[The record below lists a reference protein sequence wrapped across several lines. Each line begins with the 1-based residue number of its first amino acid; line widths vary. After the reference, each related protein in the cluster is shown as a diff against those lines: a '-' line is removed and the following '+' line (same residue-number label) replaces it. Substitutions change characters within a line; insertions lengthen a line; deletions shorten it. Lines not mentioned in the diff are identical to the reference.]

1 MNASYRLVSPRT
13 GYRVR
18 VRVRVRV
25 SYSQYEAIRGIL
37 VYEYTLAQCLTFRVR
52 FDYTWIIR
60 VFPAPP
66 GGPN

>member
-1 MNASYRLVSPRT
+1 MCVFTFISFIDIYKKNYCFECKKS
-13 GYRVR
+13 
-18 VRVRVRV
+18 
-25 SYSQYEAIRGIL
+25 IRGIL